1 MKNTCFALAV
11 CLYLLIAPGL
21 RAADLRAVCGDDAK
35 SETRVITS
43 GNQTYTLHMGG
54 RLDGEMTRD
63 PVGYWGY
70 DQFWEPNVHVRLENV
85 GQVPVVNPW
94 LRRTDRPDTRSLQ
107 SIVDFIVRP
116 SMSDEE
122 KAHRLW
128 EFEIQNRFHATTE
141 DDEVNDVVKRFNC
154 YGYTLCYNE
163 SINLSS
169 LWRTAGLKVR
179 QGYPNGHSTAEVFY
193 NGGWH
198 FYDSDED
205 AICLMPDNKTVAS
218 EEQIVA
224 DHWVMKRTHI
234 YGPLH
239 DDDLMRDE
247 GSAALFAYEGERQ
260 GEHPGKTSHQM
271 DFTLRPGEAITWAW
285 NAGNRYH
292 GREFGGSEA
301 ALWNKRWRLMAD
313 VMNGELTH
321 AADLTQA
328 STLKYF
334 ETQGVEIRP
343 SGPFGRALYPVAG
356 KGSVIV
362 PVKSAY
368 PVVGGRLDVD
378 LGRRSP
384 DGGQAKVSISFDE
397 GKTWQEV
404 WTSSMGDYARM
415 YIDLDEFFPRTAAAR
430 YNYLLRFDL
439 TSPGPQP
446 DVCLKSFYLRSTL
459 QMARL
464 AMPGVTLGDNEFV
477 YTDQSAPERKVKIT
491 HSWAECDAPVVPL
504 APAAALDPADGGQ
517 ASGTRITFRW
527 QPPATGAPAADY
539 EFQLSEFPDLRYVL
553 SSNFEKIISRTDNRG
568 TSTYQLPHMGL
579 LNPGQT
585 YYWRVRARSEEGV
598 WGPWSKAF
606 SFAAQ
611 APAVAVNVNARF
623 DPARR
628 TVQLG
633 WDAGSGGSTPVRY
646 RIYGSAERG
655 FTAHDT
661 PYTYDAGADGMK
673 PALPNLLM
681 ETQGP
686 TRSVTLPTDL
696 WRAYYRVV
704 AVDSEGRESGPSG
717 HGELVHPLIL
727 SKTLPAAKAAAYYQA
742 RIDVSASIGDLVSTD
757 FPNGQPYNIKF
768 RNADDLVF
776 EVTGAPH
783 GLTISRDTGVLAG
796 YLPATAAGKYILAI
810 KVTDKRT
817 GKQDAV
823 KLPLTVSSIAR
834 KERN

>member
-1 MKNTCFALAV
+1 MKSIYFAFAF
-11 CLYLLIAPGL
+11 CLYFVTSPGL
-21 RAADLRAVCGDDAK
+21 RAADLRTVCGDDAK
-35 SETRVITS
+35 SVSKVFTAAR
-43 GNQTYTLHMGG
+43 QTYTVHMGG
-54 RLDGEMTRD
+54 SFDGDMTRD
-63 PVGYWGY
+63 PMGYWGY
-70 DQFWEPNVHVRLENV
+70 DQFWEPNFYVRLENV
-85 GQVPVVNPW
+85 GAVPVVNPW
-94 LRRTDRPDTRSLQ
+94 LRRSDRPDTRSLQ
-107 SIVDFIVRP
+107 SIVDFVVRP

-163 SINLSS
+163 SINISD

-193 NGGWH
+193 NGAWH

-224 DHWVMKRTHI
+224 DHWLMKRTHI

-239 DDDLMRDE
+239 DDDPMRDE

-260 GEHPGKTSHQM
+260 GEHLSKTSHQM
-271 DFTLRPGEAITWAW
+271 DFTLRPGEALTWAW

-292 GREFGGSEA
+292 GKEFEGA
-301 ALWNKRWRLMAD
+301 NAMLWNKRWRLIAD
-313 VMNGELTH
+313 VMDGELTY

-343 SGPFGRALYPVAG
+343 SGPFGRGLYPVAG
-356 KGSVIV
+356 KGSVVV
-362 PVKSAY
+362 PVATAY

-384 DGGQAKVSISFDE
+384 EGGQAKVSISFDD
-397 GKTWQEV
+397 GKTWEEV
-404 WTSSMGDYARM
+404 WTSAMGDYARM
-415 YIDLDEFFPRTAAAR
+415 YLDLNEFFPTTAPAR
-430 YNYLLRFDL
+430 YHYLLRFDL
-439 TSPGPQP
+439 TSPGTGP
-446 DVCLKSFYLRSTL
+446 DICLKRFCLRSTL

-464 AMPGVTLGDNEFV
+464 AMPGLSLGDNEFI

-491 HSWAECDAPVVPL
+491 HSWAECDAPAVPGP
-504 APAAALDPADGGQ
+504 PAQALDPADGGQ

-527 QPPATGAPAADY
+527 QPPAGGAPAADY
-539 EFQLSEFPDLRYVL
+539 EFQLSEFQDLRYVL
-553 SSNFEKIISRTDNRG
+553 SSNFQKLISRTDNRG
-568 TSTYQLPHMGL
+568 TATYELPGTGL

-598 WGPWSKAF
+598 WGPWSKVF
-606 SFAAQ
+606 SFSAQ
-611 APAVAVNVNARF
+611 APAVPVNVSAHF
-623 DPARR
+623 DPGSR
-628 TVQLG
+628 TVELG
-633 WDAGSGGSTPVRY
+633 WETGSGGSTPVRY

-655 FTAHDT
+655 FTPHNTA
-661 PYTYDAGADGMK
+661 YTYDAGADGMK
-673 PALPNLLM
+673 PALPNLLI

-686 TRSVTLPTDL
+686 ARSLTLPTEL
-696 WRAYYRVV
+696 WRPYYRVV

-717 HGELVHPLIL
+717 QGDLLHPLIL
-727 SKTLPAAKAAAYYQA
+727 SKALPAAKAAAYYQT
-742 RIDVSASIGDLVSTD
+742 RIDVSASIGDLVSID
-757 FPNGQPYNIKF
+757 FPNGQPYNIRF

-776 EVTGAPH
+776 DVSGAPP
-783 GLTISRDTGVLAG
+783 GLAISHDTGVLAG
-796 YLPATAAGKYILAI
+796 YLPATATGKYELEV
-810 KVTDKRT
+810 KVTDRRT

-823 KLPLTVSSIAR
+823 KLPLTVSSVAR
-834 KERN
+834 R

>member
-1 MKNTCFALAV
+1 MKNIYFALVVCFCFAIV
-11 CLYLLIAPGL
+11 PSL
-21 RAADLRAVCGDDAK
+21 RAADLRTVCGGDAK
-35 SETRVITS
+35 SETKIISS
-43 GNQTYTLHMGG
+43 GNQTYTIHMGG
-54 RLDGEMTRD
+54 RIDGEMTRD
-63 PVGYWGY
+63 PLGYWGY
-70 DQFWEPNVHVRLENV
+70 DQFWEPNFYVRMENV
-85 GQVPVVNPW
+85 GDVPVVNPW
-94 LRRTDRPDTRSLQ
+94 LRRADRVDTRSLQ
-107 SIVDFIVRP
+107 SIVASVVRP

-128 EFEIQNRFHATTE
+128 EFEIRNRFHATTE

-169 LWRTAGLKVR
+169 LWRAAGLKVR

-247 GSAALFAYEGERQ
+247 GSAALFAYEGVRE
-260 GEHPGKTSHQM
+260 GEQPEKTSHQM
-271 DFTLRPGEAITWAW
+271 DFILRPGEAITWAW
-285 NAGNRYH
+285 NAANRYH
-292 GREFGGSEA
+292 GKEFGGSEA
-301 ALWNKRWRLMAD
+301 VLWNKRWRLIAD
-313 VMNGELTH
+313 VMDGELTY

-343 SGPFGRALYPVAG
+343 SGPFGRGLYPVAG

-384 DGGQAKVSISFDE
+384 EGGQAKVSISFDE
-397 GKTWQEV
+397 GKTWREV
-404 WTSSMGDYARM
+404 WTSAMGDYARM
-415 YIDLDEFFPRTAAAR
+415 YMDLAEFFPATGPAR
-430 YNYLLRFDL
+430 YHYLLRFDL

-446 DVCLKSFYLRSTL
+446 DVCLKRFYLRSTL

-464 AMPGVTLGDNEFV
+464 AMPGLSLGDNEFV

-491 HSWAECDAPVVPL
+491 HSWAECDAPVVPGV
-504 APAAALDPADGGQ
+504 PAQALDPADGGK
-517 ASGTRITFRW
+517 ASGTRITFHW
-527 QPPATGAPAADY
+527 QPPSSGAPVADY
-539 EFQLSEFPDLRYVL
+539 EFQLSEFPDVRYVL
-553 SSNFEKIISRTDNRG
+553 SSNFEKLISRTENRG
-568 TSTYQLPHMGL
+568 TASYQLPGVGL
-579 LNPGQT
+579 LNPGEK

-606 SFAAQ
+606 AFSAV
-611 APAVAVNVNARF
+611 APAVPVNVNARF
-623 DPARR
+623 DSASR
-628 TVQLG
+628 TVALA
-633 WDAGSGGSTPVRY
+633 WDTGSGGSSPVRY

-655 FTAHDT
+655 FTPHDT

-681 ETQGP
+681 ETPGP
-686 TRSVTLPTDL
+686 ARSLTLPTDL

-717 HGELVHPLIL
+717 QGDLVHPLIL
-727 SKTLPAAKAAAYYQA
+727 SKSLPAAKASAFYQT

-776 EVTGAPH
+776 EVTGAPQ

-796 YLPATAAGKYILAI
+796 YLPATAAGKYELAI

-823 KLPLTVSSIAR
+823 TLPLTVSSVGR
-834 KERN
+834 R

>member
-1 MKNTCFALAV
+1 MKSNPFALTV
-11 CLYLLIAPGL
+11 CFYLVITPGL
-21 RAADLRAVCGDDAK
+21 PASDLRTTCSDDAK
-35 SETRVITS
+35 RETKIITS
-43 GNQTYTLHMGG
+43 DKETYTIHMGG
-54 RLDGEMTRD
+54 HIDGDMTRD

-70 DQFWEPNVHVRLENV
+70 DQYWEPNFYVRMENV
-85 GQVPVVNPW
+85 GEVPVVNPW

-107 SIVDFIVRP
+107 TIVNFVVRP
-116 SMSDEE
+116 SASDEE

-169 LWRTAGLKVR
+169 LWRAAGLKVR
-179 QGYPNGHSTAEVFY
+179 QGYPNGHSTAEVYY
-193 NGGWH
+193 NGAWH

-247 GSAALFAYEGERQ
+247 GSAALFSYEGVRE
-260 GEHPGKTSHQM
+260 GEQPGKTSHQM

-292 GREFGGSEA
+292 GREFAGSEA
-301 ALWNKRWRLMAD
+301 ERWNKRWRLMAD
-313 VMNGELTH
+313 VMDGELTY

-334 ETQGVEIRP
+334 ETEGVEIRP
-343 SGPFGRALYPVAG
+343 SGPLGRGLYSVAA
-356 KGSVIV
+356 KGSVII
-362 PVKSAY
+362 PVSTAY

-415 YIDLDEFFPRTAAAR
+415 YIDLNDFFPRTGPAR
-430 YNYLLRFDL
+430 YNYLLRFEL
-439 TSPGPQP
+439 TNPGSQP
-446 DVCLKSFYLRSTL
+446 DVCLKQFYLRSTL
-459 QMARL
+459 QMARM
-464 AMPGVTLGDNEFV
+464 AMPGLSLGDNEFV
-477 YTDQSAPERKVKIT
+477 YTDQSAPERKVEIT
-491 HSWAECDAPVVPL
+491 HSWAECDAPVVPG
-504 APAAALDPADGGQ
+504 ATTQALYPADGGK
-517 ASGTRITFRW
+517 ANGTRINFRW
-527 QPPATGAPAADY
+527 RPPSDGAPAADY
-539 EFQLSEFPDLRYVL
+539 EFQLSEYPDVRYTL
-553 SSNFEKIISRTDNRG
+553 SSNFEKLINRTENRG
-568 TSTYQLPHMGL
+568 TSSYQLPYTGL

-585 YYWRVRARSEEGV
+585 YYWRVRVRSEEGV

-606 SFAAQ
+606 SFVAE
-611 APAVAVNVNARF
+611 APAVPVDLIAHF
-623 DPARR
+623 DTASR

-633 WDAGSGGSTPVRY
+633 WDNGSGGTAPVKY

-655 FTAHDT
+655 FTPHDT

-673 PALPNLLM
+673 HALPNLLM
-681 ETQGP
+681 ETHGP
-686 TRSVTLPTDL
+686 ARNVTLATDL

-704 AVDSEGRESGPSG
+704 AVDANGRESGPSG
-717 HGELVHPLIL
+717 QGDLVHPLIL
-727 SKTLPAAKAAAYYQA
+727 SKALPAAKASSYFQA
-742 RIDVSASIGDLVSTD
+742 PIEVSASIGDLVSTD

-768 RNADDLVF
+768 RNADELVF
-776 EVTGAPH
+776 EVTGAPN
-783 GLTISRDTGVLAG
+783 GLTVNSDTGVLAG
-796 YLPATAAGKYILAI
+796 FLPLSATGKYELAI

-823 KLPLTVSSIAR
+823 KLPLIVSAFTKR
-834 KERN
+834 

>member
-1 MKNTCFALAV
+1 M
-11 CLYLLIAPGL
+11 APGL
-21 RAADLRAVCGDDAK
+21 RAADLRTVCGDGAK
-35 SETRVITS
+35 SETKIITS
-43 GNQTYTLHMGG
+43 GNQTYTIHMGG
-54 RLDGEMTRD
+54 RFDGDMTRD
-63 PVGYWGY
+63 PVGYWAY
-70 DQFWEPNVHVRLENV
+70 DQFWEPNFYVRLENV
-85 GQVPVVNPW
+85 GGVPVVNPW
-94 LRRTDRPDTRSLQ
+94 LWRLDRPDTRSLQ
-107 SIVDFIVRP
+107 SIVAFVVRP

-122 KAHRLW
+122 KARRLW

-163 SINLSS
+163 SIALSD

-193 NGGWH
+193 NGAWH
-198 FYDSDED
+198 FLDSDEST
-205 AICLMPDNKTVAS
+205 ICLLPDNKTIAS

-224 DHWVMKRTHI
+224 DHWLKKRTHI

-239 DDDLMRDE
+239 DDDPMRDE

-260 GEHPGKTSHQM
+260 GEYPSQTHHQM

-285 NAGNRYH
+285 KAGNRYH
-292 GREFGGSEA
+292 GKEFEGSNA
-301 ALWNKRWRLMAD
+301 MLWNKRWRLIAD
-313 VMNGELTH
+313 VMDGELTY
-321 AADLTQA
+321 AADLAQA

-343 SGPFGRALYPVAG
+343 SGPFGRGLYPVAG

-368 PVVGGRLDVD
+368 PVVGGRLEVD

-384 DGGQAKVSISFDE
+384 AGGQAKASLSFDD
-397 GKTWQEV
+397 GQTWQEV
-404 WTSSMGDYARM
+404 WTSAMGDYARM
-415 YIDLDEFFPRTAAAR
+415 YIDLDEFFPPTGPAR
-430 YNYLLRFDL
+430 YHYLLRFEL

-446 DVCLKSFYLRSTL
+446 DVCLKGFYLRSTL

-464 AMPGVTLGDNEFV
+464 AMPGLSLGDNEFV
-477 YTDQSAPERKVKIT
+477 FTDQSAPERKVKIT
-491 HSWAECDAPVVPL
+491 HSWAECDAPVVPGP
-504 APAAALDPADGGQ
+504 PAQALYPSDGGR
-517 ASGTRITFRW
+517 ANGTRLTFRW

-539 EFQLSEFPDLRYVL
+539 EFQLSEYQDLRYVL
-553 SSNFEKIISRTDNRG
+553 SPNFEKLISRTDNRG
-568 TSTYQLPHMGL
+568 AATYQLPGTGL

-598 WGPWSKAF
+598 WGPWSKVF

-611 APAVAVNVNARF
+611 APAVPVNVNARF
-623 DPARR
+623 DPPSR
-628 TVQLG
+628 TVELG
-633 WDAGSGGSTPVRY
+633 WETGSGGSTPVRY

-655 FTAHDT
+655 FTPHDT
-661 PYTYDAGADGMK
+661 PYVYDAGADGMK
-673 PALPNLLM
+673 PALPSLLI

-686 TRSVTLPTDL
+686 ARSLTLPTEL

-717 HGELVHPLIL
+717 QGELLHPLIL
-727 SKTLPAAKAAAYYQA
+727 SQALPAAQASAYYQTH
-742 RIDVSASIGDLVSTD
+742 IDVSASRGDLVSTD
-757 FPNGQPYNIKF
+757 FPDGKPYNIRF
-768 RNADDLVF
+768 RNADDLGF
-776 EVTGAPH
+776 EVSGAPQ
-783 GLTISRDTGVLAG
+783 GLAITRDTGVIAG
-796 YLPATAAGKYILAI
+796 YLPANAAGKYELEV
-810 KVTDKRT
+810 KVIDRRT

-823 KLPLTVSSIAR
+823 KLPLTVNPIKR
-834 KERN
+834 R